1 MQHRTNTARVAL
13 LLVVAALVLQ
23 ATPALGATDSKSRVG
38 TQLTGAVARHTV
50 AHRAGSSAAFSS
62 AIGSDFAP
70 GGAAAPMVQHL
81 LERPLEAQLLAAGRL
96 VPAPASSPAVVR
108 PRRE

>member
-1 MQHRTNTARVAL
+1 MQHRTNTARVAF

-23 ATPALGATDSKSRVG
+23 ASPALGVTEQKARAG
-38 TQLTGAVARHTV
+38 TQLTGAVSRHAI

-81 LERPLEAQLLAAGRL
+81 LERPLEVKLLAVGRL